1 MRLPLLLG
9 INMDERQFERRK
21 GTQEPEDALPP
32 DVLALL
38 VLCGGRVRASD
49 RVSTP
54 ARSQEF
60 PDRRRKERRGADFPA
75 QPGLF

>member
-1 MRLPLLLG
+1 
-9 INMDERQFERRK
+9 MDERQFERRK
-21 GTQEPEDALPP
+21 GAHVPEDAMSP

-54 ARSQEF
+54 APNHEF
-60 PDRRRKERRGADFPA
+60 PDRRRKERRGADFPG